1 MSSRTLAPPPSEV
14 LRSESEPIVVRRAG
28 PVLSPAW
35 TPPRTGRG
43 PVWISLLV
51 HLLVIAGFVTFLRL
65 GSPLRPGEGRGGPPQ
80 QVEYFDLE
88 FPGSGTPVGIPS
100 ATAGPAL
107 TAPTSAPGATR
118 VNGRAAQD
126 EEEAIVFPRAPG
138 ARLPSPGGGAVGSD
152 GGAGAGAAAGGQGG
166 GAGAGG
172 GAGSGAAGAGVGER
186 LRPGYRDSR
195 LYVDQEIE
203 RLKTADTRSDI
214 QKYRERLHSLIE
226 ASNDSAW
233 AQGSHPNTDWTVKD
247 GSGRPKWGWDENG
260 VYVGGVHIP
269 KQLVPRPTT
278 TGTNATIEAERQKEK
293 DRQAIQAQE
302 AARERK
308 RIQDQAIKETRE
320 RKEAEHRKEAG
331 EDGN

>member
-1 MSSRTLAPPPSEV
+1 
-14 LRSESEPIVVRRAG
+14 VVRRAG

-51 HLLVIAGFVTFLRL
+51 HLLVIVAFVTFLRL
-65 GSPLRPGEGRGGPPQ
+65 GSPLAPGAGRGGVER

-88 FPGSGTPVGIPS
+88 FPGSATPAGIPAPS
-100 ATAGPAL
+100 AGSALPVPA
-107 TAPTSAPGATR
+107 TSPGAAR
-118 VNGRAAQD
+118 VNGRTQRN
-126 EEEAIVFPRAPG
+126 EEEPIVFPR
-138 ARLPSPGGGAVGSD
+138 LPAAGLPTAGGGAAGAE
-152 GGAGAGAAAGGQGG
+152 GGAGAGAAAGQGGGG
-166 GAGAGG
+166 GAGGG
-172 GAGSGAAGAGVGER
+172 EAGAGIGER
-186 LRPGYRDSR
+186 LRPGYRDTR

-203 RLKTADTRSDI
+203 RLKTTDTRSDI
-214 QKYRERLHSLIE
+214 QRYRERLHSLIE

-260 VYVGGVHIP
+260 VYVGGVHVP
-269 KQLVPRPTT
+269 KQLVPRPTA
-278 TGTNATIEAERQKEK
+278 TGTNATIEKERQQEK

-308 RIQDQAIKETRE
+308 RVQDEAIKETRE
-320 RKEAEHRKEAG
+320 RKEAERRKKAG
-331 EDGN
+331 EEGN